1 MAHMDLRLS
10 FRMAVAAAALL
21 GTALALPATAA
32 VPNATTAVPDATTA
46 ATVTVNANTGE
57 GTVPGIGLGAN
68 TAVYDGYLTDSALP
82 PLLSSAGVNALRYPG
97 GSVSDVYDWQNNSV
111 VPGTSYANPN
121 DTFDNFMGVARS
133 VNAQPVIT
141 VNYGSGTAAE
151 AASWVQY
158 ANVTKNYGVK
168 YWEIGNEVY
177 GNGAYGSSWEYD
189 THSTKNATT
198 YATNA
203 GQYIDAMKA
212 VDPTIKVGVVL
223 TTPGNWPDGLVASGD
238 TQDWNHT
245 VLSMLGSK
253 IDFAIVHW
261 YPNSSSEAQMLGQPE
276 AQVAPIMSTLHGLIA
291 QYSGSRQVQVMT
303 TETNSGYEDDSA
315 AAALFAADAY
325 PTWLEQ
331 GATNVDWWD
340 VHNGLGSVSTDQT
353 GGTDYND
360 QGILSNASCASGGSP
375 CEPAAETP
383 FPPYFG
389 IAMAG
394 KFLSGGGTLLG
405 TSSSQSLVAAHAVEQ
420 ANGSLNVLLINKD
433 PSNTAQVSLAY
444 NGYSPAATG
453 TTSVYGRAATSIT
466 SGTSASSSVSL
477 APYSITVLHLAKS
490 GGPTGPSA
498 PGTPTASAVT
508 PTSITLGWPA
518 ATAGSNP
525 IAGYRVYRVSGAT
538 STLVGSPT
546 GTSLQVTGLTPNT
559 AYTFDVVAVDSA
571 GATSPPSAQATV
583 STGQPANSTCK
594 VVYTVTNA
602 WGGGFGASIA
612 ITNTGTAAV
621 ANWSLQFT
629 WPGNQQVSAG
639 WGGNFSQSGSAVT
652 VTAPSYAPNL
662 AAGATTTP
670 GFNGGYT
677 GTNPKP
683 TAFTLNGQAC
693 VTG

>member
-1 MAHMDLRLS
+1 MDLRIDS
-10 FRMAVAAAALL
+10 RMAVVAAALL
-21 GTALALPATAA
+21 GATMALPLSAVSAPAA
-32 VPNATTAVPDATTA
+32 VAATA
-46 ATVTVNANTGE
+46 ATVTVDANTGE
-57 GTVPGIGLGAN
+57 GTVPSIGLGAN

-82 PLLSSAGVNALRYPG
+82 PLLSAAGVDALRYPG
-97 GSVSDVYDWQNNSV
+97 GSVSDVYDWQHNSV

-121 DTFDNFMGVARS
+121 DTFDNFMTAARS
-133 VNAQPVIT
+133 VGAQPVIT
-141 VNYGSGTAAE
+141 VNYGSGTSAE

-158 ANVTKNYGVK
+158 ANVTKGYGVK

-189 THSTKNATT
+189 THGTKNATT

-212 VDPTIKVGVVL
+212 ADPSIKVGVVL
-223 TTPGNWPDGLVASGD
+223 TTPGNWPDGLVAPGD

-261 YPNSSSEAQMLGQPE
+261 YPSSGSESQLLGQPE
-276 AQVAPIMSTLHGLIA
+276 SQVAPIMSTLHGLIG
-291 QYSGSRQVQVMT
+291 QYAGSRPVQVMT
-303 TETNSGYEDDSA
+303 TETNAGYEDDSA

-331 GATNVDWWD
+331 GAANVDWWD
-340 VHNGLGSVSTDQT
+340 VHNGIGTVSTDQT
-353 GGTDYND
+353 GGTDDND

-389 IAMAG
+389 LAMAG
-394 KFLSGGGTLLG
+394 RFTSGGGTLLG
-405 TSSSQSLVAAHAVEQ
+405 TSSSQSLVASHAVEQ
-420 ANGSLNVLLINKD
+420 ADGSLNVLLINKD
-433 PSNTAQVSLAY
+433 PSSTYQVSLAY
-444 NGYSPAATG
+444 DGYSPAAAG
-453 TTSVYGRAATSIT
+453 TTAVYGRGATSIT
-466 SGTSASSSVSL
+466 SGTASSSSVSL
-477 APYSITVLHLAKS
+477 PPYSITVLHLAKS
-490 GGPTGPSA
+490 GGASGPSA
-498 PGTPTASAVT
+498 PGTPSASAVSS
-508 PTSITLGWPA
+508 TSITLSWPA

-525 IAGYRVYRVSGAT
+525 VAGYRVYQVGGTT
-538 STLVGSPT
+538 STLIGSPAT
-546 GTSLQVTGLTPNT
+546 AGLEVTGLTPNT

-571 GATSPPSAQATV
+571 GATSAPSAQVTV
-583 STGQPANSTCK
+583 STGQPTASNCK
-594 VVYTVTNA
+594 VVYTVSND

-612 ITNTGTAAV
+612 VTDTGTAAV
-621 ANWSLQFT
+621 ANWSLRFT

-639 WGGNFSQSGSAVT
+639 WGGDVTQSGDVVT

-670 GFNGGYT
+670 GFTAGYT

-683 TAFTLNGQAC
+683 TAFTLNGRDC